1 MKKKR
6 WLLIALI
13 LFLAAVLAVAAIFAF
28 HMTGAEAVEY
38 GFARQVSEEEA
49 ALRLQLVYTA
59 EGWHGASEL
68 YNSHKPIIDIYNSH
82 EPLAVGYLVQ
92 YSDNWC
98 ATFVSCA
105 AIQCHLTDIIPTE
118 CGCQRQIALF
128 QDLGRWEESDD
139 YVPLPGDIIYY
150 SGKDSVAD
158 NIGWSDHVGIVVGTH
173 GNWIKVIEGNYLG
186 MVEYRIIPIGDSYI
200 RGYGLP
206 DYTNKCD
213 EKTDSAE

>member
-1 MKKKR
+1 MKIKR

-13 LFLAAVLAVAAIFAF
+13 LVLAAVLAVAVFFAM
-28 HMTGAEAVEY
+28 HLAEPNNVEY
-38 GFARQVSEEEA
+38 GFSREISESEA
-49 ALRLQLVYTA
+49 ALRLQLVHTA

-68 YNSHKPIIDIYNSH
+68 YNSHKPIIDIYNGH

-98 ATFVSCA
+98 AAFVSCA

-128 QDLGRWEESDD
+128 EDLGRWEENDD

-150 SGKDSVAD
+150 SSKGASGD
-158 NIGWSDHVGIVVGTH
+158 NQAWSDHVGIVVGTH
-173 GNWIKVIEGNYLG
+173 DDWIKVIEGNYLG
-186 MVEYRIIPIGDSYI
+186 MVEYRIIHIGDGYI

-206 DYTNKCD
+206 DYAKMCD
-213 EKTDSAE
+213 